1 MEIINFDEKMLKGFP
16 KGVPLGQVNYIGCG
30 SIKTQDK
37 SGFGRYMQLRFI
49 DELCEEDRKEFLSRC
64 IFVNLED

>member
-1 MEIINFDEKMLKGFP
+1 MFSFDESMLKELPQGF
-16 KGVPLGQVNYIGCG
+16 PLGQIDCIGCG

-49 DELCEEDRKEFLSRC
+49 DELSEKDRKEFLSRC
-64 IFVNLED
+64 IFVNFES

>member
-16 KGVPLGQVNYIGCG
+16 KGVPSGQVNCILGG
-30 SIKTQDK
+30 DIKTQDK

-49 DELCEEDRKEFLSRC
+49 DELSEKDRKEFLSRC